1 MRISDWSSDV
11 CSSDLLTVLQPAW
24 PTLRIAFRSQQ
35 RIFNPLET
43 GMRHAVVYPC
53 NDHDR
58 DWNVDG
64 LGSKPILWRSRVV
77 DQEVSQE
84 IAKEL
89 SAKPGSQAYE
99 VFIHYDNWERS
110 EKSAPGDHIN
120 LLPHPETGRRSRRE
134 RGGQFV

>member
-1 MRISDWSSDV
+1 
-11 CSSDLLTVLQPAW
+11 
-24 PTLRIAFRSQQ
+24 
-35 RIFNPLET
+35 
-43 GMRHAVVYPC
+43 MRHAVVYPC

-89 SAKPGSQAYE
+89 SDKPGSQEYE
-99 VFIHYDNWERS
+99 VFIHYDNWDRS
-110 EKSAPGDHIN
+110 ENRAPGEPIN
-120 LLPHPETGRRSRRE
+120 LLPLQDAICLSPHKLNYPCDPGRGERTDESRGGKECVSQSRSRWAAS
-134 RGGQFV
+134 